1 MIELVFGQPHV
12 IGHSYTTQYCDCCC
26 NEGSV
31 RTLEVV
37 YPFAIQDTHSDFNT
51 SLATSEKV
59 DKVSDFWGSGGLLLH
74 DEVYIL
80 DAYTELLE

>member
-1 MIELVFGQPHV
+1 MRAFTAALPGARGGGVRHDVHEREEVVMG
-12 IGHSYTTQYCDCCC
+12 
-26 NEGSV
+26 

-37 YPFAIQDTHSDFNT
+37 YPFAVQYTYSDFDS